1 MRWRST
7 PRPRRH
13 DRALFSLN
21 RIDNWRDRAVTAKL
35 PPPGAWA
42 MSAITALFRVQRI
55 QMTQFFSSQWIRVSA
70 VAAITLLIA
79 ACGKGQH
86 PAAPAAADKSATPAA
101 TAGAIVDGC
110 PIPRDAYDDY
120 LKGLLRGK
128 PLTDVTAE
136 EKNQVLDQMINMQL
150 IATQAGKDGL
160 DKDPEV
166 ATRIALLRTQ
176 ILADA
181 AAQKYVKA
189 NEPSDQELHAAY
201 DAATDKTEYHAS
213 HILVPT
219 KEKAEQLI
227 KKIKAGAKFED
238 VAKAESTDNSKANG
252 GDLGWFTVAR
262 MVKPFGDSVKGLKK
276 GEITTEPVQTQYG
289 WHIIKLEDTRDAP
302 FDQMKGQ
309 LTNVIMQK
317 KFQR

>member
-1 MRWRST
+1 
-7 PRPRRH
+7 
-13 DRALFSLN
+13 
-21 RIDNWRDRAVTAKL
+21 
-35 PPPGAWA
+35 
-42 MSAITALFRVQRI
+42 
-55 QMTQFFSSQWIRVSA
+55 MTQFFSTQWARVST
-70 VAAITLLIA
+70 VAAITILLA
-79 ACGKGQH
+79 ACGKGQQGVVAT
-86 PAAPAAADKSATPAA
+86 AATDKPATPPV
-101 TAGAIVDGC
+101 AIVDGT
-110 PIPRDAYDDY
+110 PISRDAYDDY

-128 PLTDVTAE
+128 PASDVTAD
-136 EKNQVLDQMINMQL
+136 EKNQVLDQMVNMQL
-150 IATQAGKDGL
+150 IAAQAEKDGL
-160 DKDPEV
+160 EKDPDV
-166 ATRIALLRTQ
+166 STRIALLRTQ

-181 AAQKYVKA
+181 AAQKYVKG

-201 DAATDKTEYHAS
+201 DAATDKTEYHAL

-262 MVKPFGDSVKGLKK
+262 MVKPFGDAVKGLKK
-276 GEITTEPVQTQYG
+276 GEFTTEPVQTQYG

-317 KFQR
+317 KFQEYIDGLKKTAKIEKKL

>member
-1 MRWRST
+1 
-7 PRPRRH
+7 
-13 DRALFSLN
+13 
-21 RIDNWRDRAVTAKL
+21 
-35 PPPGAWA
+35 
-42 MSAITALFRVQRI
+42 
-55 QMTQFFSSQWIRVSA
+55 MTQFLSTQWTRVST
-70 VAAITLLIA
+70 VAAITLLLA
-79 ACGKGQH
+79 ACGKGQQA
-86 PAAPAAADKSATPAA
+86 AAPAATDKPTATPPIAV
-101 TAGAIVDGC
+101 VDGT
-110 PIPRDAYDDY
+110 PISRDAYDDY

-128 PLTDVTAE
+128 PLTDVTAD

-150 IATQAGKDGL
+150 IATQADKDGL

-219 KEKAEQLI
+219 KEKADQLI
-227 KKIKAGAKFED
+227 KKIKGGAKFED

-252 GDLGWFTVAR
+252 GDLGWFTTAR
-262 MVKPFGDSVKGLKK
+262 MVKPFGDAVKGLKK
-276 GEITTEPVQTQYG
+276 GEFTTDPVQTQYG
-289 WHIIKLEDTRDAP
+289 WHIIKLADTRDAP
-302 FDQMKGQ
+302 FDQMKAQ
-309 LTNVIMQK
+309 LTNAIMQK
-317 KFQR
+317 KFQEYIEGLKKTAKIEKKL